1 MLQSEINKRQ
11 TARDLTTS
19 DTIVE
24 LIGQHFTSKIFTI
37 FDNFIAE
44 WLEIKLKLDEDIG
57 PSAVGSSFEN
67 DKHKVTNILD
77 NLEKSDPFNIIINY
91 CEQGLLAQFTKF

>member
-1 MLQSEINKRQ
+1 MLQKEINKRQ

-19 DTIVE
+19 VTIAE
-24 LIGQHFTSKIFTI
+24 LIDQHFTSKIFTN
-37 FDNFIAE
+37 FESFIAE

-77 NLEKSDPFNIIINY
+77 NLDKSDPFYIIMNY
-91 CEQGLLAQFTKF
+91 CEQGRLARFTRF